1 VGALMDPI
9 HSMLIPILAGMLLLC
24 VGYSYQ
30 ERGIGVFVLWL
41 GMLCIMGTVGYK
53 ILEKLT

>member
-1 VGALMDPI
+1 MDPI

-30 ERGIGVFVLWL
+30 ERDAGVFVLWL
-41 GMLCIMGTVGYK
+41 GILCILGTVGYK